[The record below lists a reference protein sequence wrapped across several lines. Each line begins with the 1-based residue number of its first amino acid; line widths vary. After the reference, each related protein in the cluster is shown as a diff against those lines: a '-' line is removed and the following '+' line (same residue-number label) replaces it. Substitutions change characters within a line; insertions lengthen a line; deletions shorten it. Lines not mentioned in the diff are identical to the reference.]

1 MIEIGDTLGAD
12 ALGMAGQR
20 GFGFIDVHQA
30 FMDAVAA
37 AGGSAAFQATYMSDE
52 THPNSL
58 AQSTIW
64 APAVG
69 DLPRCGG

>member
-1 MIEIGDTLGAD
+1 MTEIGDTLGAD

-30 FMDAVAA
+30 FMDA
-37 AGGSAAFQATYMSDE
+37 T
-52 THPNSL
+52 
-58 AQSTIW
+58 
-64 APAVG
+64 VG